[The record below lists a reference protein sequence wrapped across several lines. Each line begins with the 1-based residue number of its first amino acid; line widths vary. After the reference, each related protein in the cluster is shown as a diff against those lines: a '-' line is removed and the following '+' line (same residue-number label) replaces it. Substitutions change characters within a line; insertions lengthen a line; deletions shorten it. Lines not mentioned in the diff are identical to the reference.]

1 MPMASIFSKYKSL
14 GVFKNI
20 FGTKSEKEAT
30 ESNPYSFSTRQQ
42 REEAY
47 ESIKRGTSMVP
58 LDKIVGS
65 VGRYH
70 DFDNQFRHGSG
81 KGDERLTGIVEVMK
95 AGKSM
100 PPISLYQI
108 KDDFYILDGHHR
120 FKAAQQL
127 GHEEIRSRIVELV
140 PSKNTLE
147 NRLYLEKT
155 EFRDRAGLANSIDLT
170 ELGQYDYLE
179 KQIQEHRRFLSEE
192 RGEEVGYEEAASDW
206 YSTIYQPLV
215 GIIRDKGL
223 GDSFPGRTIDDL
235 YLYISVHQWEMG
247 KKRKYGI
254 GVDQLIPN
262 DMEEFRREIARHKK
276 QKYPD
281 MHPEMTV
288 FILLNVDG
296 RHEQRIFDKL
306 LALDE
311 VREVHSVHGS
321 IDIIVKVTLVRDLL
335 SSDAELLS
343 QFILTTIRKWT
354 GVISTQTLIPGVS
367 KVKDRNHCII

>member
-1 MPMASIFSKYKSL
+1 MSSKYKP
-14 GVFKNI
+14 FTIIRKI
-20 FGTKSEKEAT
+20 FGGADDDVEQD
-30 ESNPYSFSTRQQ
+30 NPHSFNTRQES
-42 REEAY
+42 EEAY
-47 ESIKRGTSMVP
+47 ESVKRGTSMVP
-58 LDKIVGS
+58 LEKIVGS

-70 DFDNQFRHGSG
+70 DFDNQFRSGSG
-81 KGDERLTGIVEVMK
+81 RRDARLIGIIEAMK
-95 AGKSM
+95 AGKAM

-108 KDDFYILDGHHR
+108 KDDFFILDGHHR
-120 FKAAQQL
+120 FKAAQEL
-127 GHEEIRSRIVELV
+127 GHTEIRSRIVELL

-155 EFRDRAGLANSIDLT
+155 EFRDKAGLAQSIDLT
-170 ELGQYDYLE
+170 ELGQYDFLHR
-179 KQIQEHRRFLSEE
+179 QISEHRDYLKKES
-192 RGEEVGYEEAASDW
+192 GENVSYEEAAADW
-206 YSTIYQPLV
+206 YNTIYQPLV
-215 GIIRDKGL
+215 AIIRDKGL
-223 GDSFPGRTIDDL
+223 VKSFPGRTVDDL
-235 YLYISVHQWEMG
+235 YLYISVHQWEVG

-254 GVDQLIPN
+254 GVDQLIPK
-262 DMEEFRREIARHKK
+262 DMEAFRTEMAQHKQ

-296 RHEQRIFDKL
+296 RYEQRIFDKL

-354 GVISTQTLIPGVS
+354 GVVSTQTLIPGIS
-367 KVKDRNHCII
+367 KVKDTNHCLI

>member
-1 MPMASIFSKYKSL
+1 MPMASIFSKSKSL
-14 GVFKNI
+14 DKVKRFLGV
-20 FGTKSEKEAT
+20 KSRVEQED
-30 ESNPYSFSTRQQ
+30 NPHSFTTRQE

-70 DFDNQFRHGSG
+70 DFDNQFRSVSG
-81 KGDERLTGIVEVMK
+81 RRDERLEGILQAMK
-95 AGKSM
+95 AGKAI
-100 PPISLYQI
+100 PAIALYKI
-108 KDDFYILDGHHR
+108 KEDYFIVDGHHR
-120 FKAAQQL
+120 FKAAQEL
-127 GHEEIRSRIVELV
+127 GLKEIRSRIVELL

-155 EFRDRAGLANSIDLT
+155 EFRDKAGLSRSIDLT
-170 ELGQYDYLE
+170 ELGQYGRLE
-179 KQIQEHRRFLSEE
+179 YQIKEHQGFLEDE
-192 RGEEVGYEEAASDW
+192 RGSQVPYEEAASDW
-206 YSTIYQPLV
+206 YTTIYKPLV
-215 GIIRDKGL
+215 AIVRDKGL
-223 GDSFPGRTIDDL
+223 VSSFPGRTVDDL

-262 DMEEFRREIARHKK
+262 DMEEFRREMARHKE

-321 IDIIVKVTLVRDLL
+321 IDIIVKVTLIRDLL

-343 QFILTTIRKWT
+343 QFILNTIRKWT
-354 GVISTQTLIPGVS
+354 GVNATQTLIPGIS
-367 KVKDRNHCII
+367 KVKGNSHCYI

>member
-1 MPMASIFSKYKSL
+1 MAFISSKYNPLKIL
-14 GVFKNI
+14 RRI
-20 FGTKSEKEAT
+20 FGTEESDEEQINPHSFNTWQEK
-30 ESNPYSFSTRQQ
+30 
-42 REEAY
+42 EEAY
-47 ESIKRGTSMVP
+47 KSVKRGTSLVP
-58 LDKIVGS
+58 VDKIVGS

-70 DFDNQFRHGSG
+70 DFDNQFSSGSG
-81 KGDERLTGIVEVMK
+81 KRDERLTGIIDAMR
-95 AGKSM
+95 AGKAM

-108 KDDFYILDGHHR
+108 KDDFFILDGHHR
-120 FKAAQQL
+120 FKAAKEL
-127 GHEEIRSRIVELV
+127 GHTEIHSRIVELL
-140 PSKNTLE
+140 PSSNTLE

-155 EFRDRAGLANSIDLT
+155 EFRDKAGLAYGIDLT
-170 ELGQYDYLE
+170 EPGQYGYLE
-179 KQIQEHRRFLSEE
+179 KQINEHQLFLQKQ
-192 RGEEVGYEEAASDW
+192 RGDETTYEEAATDW

-215 GIIRDKGL
+215 AIIRDKKL
-223 GDSFPGRTIDDL
+223 VSAFPGRTVDDL

-254 GVDQLIPN
+254 GVDQLIPKC
-262 DMEEFRREIARHKK
+262 MEEFRREMAKHKQ

-281 MHPEMTV
+281 MHTEMTV

-311 VREVHSVHGS
+311 VREVHAVHGS

-343 QFILTTIRKWT
+343 QFILSSIRKWT
-354 GVISTQTLIPGVS
+354 GVISTQTLIPGLS
-367 KVKDRNHCII
+367 RVKDTNHCLI

>member
-1 MPMASIFSKYKSL
+1 MAFISSKSKPFEKVKTFL
-14 GVFKNI
+14 GLKNTVEQ
-20 FGTKSEKEAT
+20 GD
-30 ESNPYSFSTRQQ
+30 NPHSFTTRQE

-47 ESIKRGTSMVP
+47 ESVKRGTSMVP

-70 DFDNQFRHGSG
+70 DFDNQFRSVSG
-81 KGDERLTGIVEVMK
+81 RRDERLEGILQAMK
-95 AGKSM
+95 AGKAI
-100 PPISLYQI
+100 PPIALYQI
-108 KDDFYILDGHHR
+108 KEDFFIVDGHHR
-120 FKAAQQL
+120 FKAAQEL
-127 GHEEIRSRIVELV
+127 GLKEIRSRIVELL

-155 EFRDRAGLANSIDLT
+155 EFRDKAGLSRSIDLT
-170 ELGQYDYLE
+170 ELGQYSRLE
-179 KQIQEHRRFLSEE
+179 HQIEEHRRFLEHE
-192 RGEEVGYEEAASDW
+192 RGSEVAYEEAASDW
-206 YSTIYQPLV
+206 YATIYKPLV
-215 GIIRDKGL
+215 AIIRDKGL
-223 GDSFPGRTIDDL
+223 VSSFPGRTVDDL
-235 YLYISVHQWEMG
+235 YLYISVHQWEIG

-262 DMEEFRREIARHKK
+262 DMEEFRREMARHKE

-296 RHEQRIFDKL
+296 KHEQRIFDKL
-306 LALDE
+306 LALEE

-321 IDIIVKVTLVRDLL
+321 IDIIVKVTLIRDLL

-343 QFILTTIRKWT
+343 QFILNTIRKWT
-354 GVISTQTLIPGVS
+354 GVNSTQTLIPGIS
-367 KVKDRNHCII
+367 KVKGNSHCYI

>member
-1 MPMASIFSKYKSL
+1 MASSFSKYNPAKVIRNFFSAD
-14 GVFKNI
+14 GEAEENSSRSFN
-20 FGTKSEKEAT
+20 TQQEK
-30 ESNPYSFSTRQQ
+30 
-42 REEAY
+42 EEAY

-58 LDKIVGS
+58 LEKIVGS

-70 DFDNQFRHGSG
+70 DFDNQFRSSGGGKRDARLEGIIDAMKSG
-81 KGDERLTGIVEVMK
+81 K
-95 AGKSM
+95 AM

-108 KDDFYILDGHHR
+108 KDDFFILDGHHR
-120 FKAAQQL
+120 FKAVQEL
-127 GHEEIRSRIVELV
+127 GLTEIRSRIVELL
-140 PSKNTLE
+140 PSKDTLE

-155 EFRDRAGLANSIDLT
+155 EFRDKAQLANSIDLT
-170 ELGQYDYLE
+170 EMGQYDYLE
-179 KQIQEHRRFLSEE
+179 KQISEHREFLSEE
-192 RGEEVGYEEAASDW
+192 SGEEVSYEAAADDW
-206 YSTIYQPLV
+206 YTTIYQPLTA
-215 GIIRDKGL
+215 IIREKGL
-223 GDSFPGRTIDDL
+223 VSAFPGRTIDDL

-254 GVDQLIPN
+254 GVDQLIPK
-262 DMEEFRREIARHKK
+262 DMELFRKEMARHKQ

-343 QFILTTIRKWT
+343 QFILSTIRKWT
-354 GVISTQTLIPGVS
+354 GVISTQTLIPGIS
-367 KVKDRNHCII
+367 KIKDTNHCLI

>member
-1 MPMASIFSKYKSL
+1 MFSKYNPLPIIK
-14 GVFKNI
+14 KI
-20 FGTKSEKEAT
+20 FSDSGNT
-30 ESNPYSFSTRQQ
+30 EGEENPRSFNTWQKK
-42 REEAY
+42 EEAY
-47 ESIKRGTSMVP
+47 ESIKRGTSMVD

-81 KGDERLTGIVEVMK
+81 KGDERFVGIVKAMK
-95 AGKSM
+95 AGKVM

-108 KDDFYILDGHHR
+108 KDDFFILDGHHR
-120 FKAAQQL
+120 FKASREL
-127 GHEEIRSRIVELV
+127 GHTQINSRIVELL

-155 EFRDRAGLANSIDLT
+155 EFRDTAGLASSIDLT
-170 ELGQYDYLE
+170 ELGQYGHLV
-179 KQIQEHRRFLSEE
+179 KQISEHQLFLSEE
-192 RGEEVGYEEAASDW
+192 RGEDVSYEEAASDW
-206 YSTIYQPLV
+206 YSTIYQPLIA
-215 GIIRDKGL
+215 IIREKKL
-223 GDSFPGRTIDDL
+223 VSAFPGRTIDDL

-254 GVDQLIPN
+254 GVDQLIPK
-262 DMEEFRREIARHKK
+262 DMEEFRKEMAKHKE

-281 MHPEMTV
+281 MNQEMTV

-296 RHEQRIFDKL
+296 RYEQRIFDKL
-306 LALDE
+306 VALDE

-343 QFILTTIRKWT
+343 QFILATIRKWT
-354 GVISTQTLIPGVS
+354 GVISTQTLIPGIS
-367 KVKDRNHCII
+367 KIKTKDNL